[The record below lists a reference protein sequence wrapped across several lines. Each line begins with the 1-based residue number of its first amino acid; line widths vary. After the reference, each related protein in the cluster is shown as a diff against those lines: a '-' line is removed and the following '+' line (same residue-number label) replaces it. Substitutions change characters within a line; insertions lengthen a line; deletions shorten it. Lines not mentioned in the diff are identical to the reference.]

1 MKKRDFLI
9 RISRFHVIWFWEQN
23 HMNKSSYFFGQSV
36 FGQLISLLDLNKIKT
51 LGKQHKSD
59 HYVKK
64 FDTSDHL
71 ISMLFSTFA
80 NCTSLREVAA
90 SMLGLKGKMSH
101 FQLKHIPYR
110 STLSDANKRRSHL
123 VFQDVY
129 YSLLKEYQPIIS
141 DSRKIYAWEDRIEII
156 DSSTIS
162 LFKDI
167 LSSVGRKPNTGR
179 RKGGIKVH
187 TQINLQERVP
197 KLIWFSAARTHDK
210 QFLKHLQLEKGKI
223 AVFDKGYN
231 DYQTFDEFNE
241 NGFFFVT
248 RLKYNASYESVKENE
263 IPSYID
269 NGVIKDEVI
278 SVDVKENGAYLKTIK
293 LRKVAY
299 WDEESKRC
307 FEFITNLDGMNAGH
321 IALIYKKR
329 WQIELLFKQLKQNF
343 PLKFFLGDNEN
354 AIKIQIWCALIVNLP
369 LTVIHKKIKRKWA
382 FSNIASF
389 CRLHLFNYIHL
400 TKFLENPEKDWIVE
414 YDPQLQIEF
423 SSS

>member
-1 MKKRDFLI
+1 
-9 RISRFHVIWFWEQN
+9 
-23 HMNKSSYFFGQSV
+23 MNKSNYFFGQSV

-51 LGKQHKSD
+51 ISKKRMSD
-59 HYVKK
+59 YYVKK

-110 STLSDANKRRSHL
+110 STLSDANKRRNHL

-129 YSLLKEYQPIIS
+129 YSLLKEYHTIIS
-141 DSRKIYAWEDRIEII
+141 DSRQVYAWENRLEII

-167 LSSVGRKPNTGR
+167 LGCVGRKPNTGK

-187 TQINLQERVP
+187 TQIDLQDRVP
-197 KLIWFSAARTHDK
+197 KLIWFSSATTHDK

-231 DYQTFDEFNE
+231 DYKTFDEFNE
-241 NGFFFVT
+241 SGIFFVT
-248 RLKYNASYESVKENE
+248 RLKSNASYEAVKEND

-269 NGVIKDEVI
+269 DGVLKDEVI
-278 SVDVKENGAYLKTIK
+278 RVDVKENGAYLKTIE

-299 WDEESKRC
+299 WDDENKRC
-307 FEFITNLDGMNAGH
+307 FEFITNLHGMNAGH

-354 AIKIQIWCALIVNLP
+354 AIKIQIWCALIVNLL

-382 FSNIASF
+382 FSNLASF

-400 TKFLENPEKDWIVE
+400 TKFLENPEKDWLKE
-414 YDPQLQIEF
+414 YNAQLQLKF

>member
-1 MKKRDFLI
+1 
-9 RISRFHVIWFWEQN
+9 
-23 HMNKSSYFFGQSV
+23 MNKSSYFFGQSV
-36 FGQLISLLDLNKIKT
+36 FGQLISLIDLNKIKT
-51 LGKQHKSD
+51 ISKKHMSD
-59 HYVKK
+59 YYVKK

-90 SMLGLKGKMSH
+90 SMLGLKGKMNH

-129 YSLLKEYQPIIS
+129 YSLLKEYHSVIS
-141 DSRKIYAWEDRIEII
+141 DSRQTYAWENRLEII

-167 LSSVGRKPNTGR
+167 LSCVGRKSNTGK

-187 TQINLQERVP
+187 TQINLQDHVP
-197 KLIWFSAARTHDK
+197 KLIWFSSATTHDK
-210 QFLKHLQLEKGKI
+210 QFLKHVELEKGRI

-231 DYQTFDEFNE
+231 DYKTFDEFNE
-241 NGFFFVT
+241 GGIFFVT
-248 RLKYNASYESVKENE
+248 RLKSNASYESVKEND

-269 NGVIKDEVI
+269 DGVLKDEVI
-278 SVDVKENGAYLKTIK
+278 RVDVKENGAYLKTIE

-299 WDEESKRC
+299 WDDENKRC
-307 FEFITNLDGMNAGH
+307 FEFITNLHGMNAGH

-354 AIKIQIWCALIVNLP
+354 AIKIQIWCALIVNLL
-369 LTVIHKKIKRKWA
+369 LTVIQKKIKRRWA
-382 FSNIASF
+382 FSNLASF

-400 TKFLENPEKDWIVE
+400 TKFLENPEKDWLVE
-414 YDPQLQIEF
+414 YSAQLQLKF

>member
-1 MKKRDFLI
+1 
-9 RISRFHVIWFWEQN
+9 
-23 HMNKSSYFFGQSV
+23 MNKSSYFFGQSV
-36 FGQLISLLDLNKIKT
+36 FGQLISLLDFNKIRTISK
-51 LGKQHKSD
+51 KHMSD
-59 HYVKK
+59 YYVKK

-71 ISMLFSTFA
+71 VSMLFSTFA

-90 SMLGLKGKMSH
+90 SMLGLKGKTNH

-110 STLSDANKRRSHL
+110 STLSDANKRRNHL

-129 YSLLKEYQPIIS
+129 YSLLKEYHSIIS
-141 DSRKIYAWEDRIEII
+141 DSRQVYAWENRLEII

-167 LSSVGRKPNTGR
+167 LSCVGRKSNHGK

-187 TQINLQERVP
+187 TQINLQDRVP
-197 KLIWFSAARTHDK
+197 KLVWFSAATTHDK
-210 QFLKHLQLEKGKI
+210 QFLKHVELEKGRI

-231 DYQTFDEFNE
+231 DYKTFDEFNE
-241 NGFFFVT
+241 GGIFFVT
-248 RLKYNASYESVKENE
+248 RLKSNASYEAVKENA

-269 NGVIKDEVI
+269 NGVLKDEVI
-278 SVDVKENGAYLKTIK
+278 RVDVKENGAYLKTIE

-299 WDEESKRC
+299 WDDENKRC
-307 FEFITNLDGMNAGH
+307 FEFITNLLGMNAGH

-354 AIKIQIWCALIVNLP
+354 AIKIQIWCALIVNL
-369 LTVIHKKIKRKWA
+369 LITAIQKKIKRKWA
-382 FSNIASF
+382 FSNLASF

-400 TKFLENPEKDWIVE
+400 TKFLENPEKDWIIE
-414 YDPQLQIEF
+414 RSAQLQLKF
-423 SSS
+423 NSS

>member
-1 MKKRDFLI
+1 
-9 RISRFHVIWFWEQN
+9 
-23 HMNKSSYFFGQSV
+23 MNKSSYFFGQSV
-36 FGQLISLLDLNKIKT
+36 FGQLISLIDSNKIKCIA
-51 LGKQHKSD
+51 KKHMAD

-80 NCTSLREVAA
+80 HCTSLREFAA
-90 SMLGLKGKMSH
+90 SMLGLKGKTQH
-101 FQLKHIPYR
+101 FQLKHIPYK

-129 YSLLKEYQPIIS
+129 YSLFKEYHSIIS
-141 DSRKIYAWEDRIEII
+141 DSRQTYAWENKLEII

-167 LSSVGRKPNTGR
+167 LSCVGRKPTTGK

-187 TQINLQERVP
+187 TQINLQEKVP
-197 KLIWFSAARTHDK
+197 KLIWFSAATTHDK
-210 QFLKHLQLEKGKI
+210 QFLKYVKLEKGKI

-231 DYQTFDEFNE
+231 DYKTFDEFTE
-241 NGFFFVT
+241 NDVFFVT
-248 RLKYNASYESVKENE
+248 RLKSNATYESVKEND
-263 IPSYID
+263 IPCYID
-269 NGVIKDEVI
+269 DGVIKDEI
-278 SVDVKENGAYLKTIK
+278 IRVDIKENGVYLKTIE
-293 LRKVAY
+293 LRRIAY
-299 WDEESKRC
+299 WDDENERC
-307 FEFITNLDGMNAGH
+307 FEFVTNLFGMNAGH

-354 AIKIQIWCALIVNLP
+354 AIKIQIWCTLIVNLL

-382 FSNIASF
+382 FSNLASF

-400 TKFLENPEKDWIVE
+400 MKFLENPEKDWLKE
-414 YDPQLQIEF
+414 YNPQLQLKF

>member
-1 MKKRDFLI
+1 
-9 RISRFHVIWFWEQN
+9 
-23 HMNKSSYFFGQSV
+23 MNKSSYFFGQSV

-51 LGKQHKSD
+51 ISKKHMSD
-59 HYVKK
+59 YYVKK

-71 ISMLFSTFA
+71 VSMLFSTFA

-90 SMLGLKGKMSH
+90 SMLGLKGKVNH

-129 YSLLKEYQPIIS
+129 YSLLKEYHSVIS
-141 DSRKIYAWEDRIEII
+141 DSRQTYAWENRLEII

-167 LSSVGRKPNTGR
+167 LSCVGRKSNNGK

-187 TQINLQERVP
+187 TQINLQDRVP
-197 KLIWFSAARTHDK
+197 KLIWFSAATTHDK
-210 QFLKHLQLEKGKI
+210 QFLKHVELEKGRI

-231 DYQTFDEFNE
+231 DYKTFDEFNE
-241 NGFFFVT
+241 SGIFFVT
-248 RLKYNASYESVKENE
+248 RLKSNASYESVKEND

-269 NGVIKDEVI
+269 DGVLKDEVI
-278 SVDVKENGAYLKTIK
+278 RVDVKENGAYLKTIE

-299 WDEESKRC
+299 WDDENKRC
-307 FEFITNLDGMNAGH
+307 FEFLTNLHGMNAGH

-354 AIKIQIWCALIVNLP
+354 AIKIQIWCALIVNLL
-369 LTVIHKKIKRKWA
+369 LTVIQKKIKRKWA
-382 FSNIASF
+382 FSNLASF

-400 TKFLENPEKDWIVE
+400 TKFLENPKKDWLKE
-414 YDPQLQIEF
+414 YDAQLQFKF

>member
-1 MKKRDFLI
+1 MT
-9 RISRFHVIWFWEQN
+9 
-23 HMNKSSYFFGQSV
+23 KSNYFFGQSV

-51 LGKQHKSD
+51 ISKKHMSD
-59 HYVKK
+59 YYVKK

-101 FQLKHIPYR
+101 FQLKSIPYR

-129 YSLLKEYQPIIS
+129 YSLLKEYHSIIS
-141 DSRKIYAWEDRIEII
+141 DSRQTYAWENRLEII

-167 LSSVGRKPNTGR
+167 LSCVGRKSNNGK

-187 TQINLQERVP
+187 TQINLQENAP
-197 KLIWFSAARTHDK
+197 KIIWFSAATTHDK
-210 QFLKHLQLEKGKI
+210 QFLKHVQLEKGKI

-231 DYQTFDEFNE
+231 DYKTFDEFNE
-241 NGFFFVT
+241 GGIFFVT
-248 RLKYNASYESVKENE
+248 RLKSNASYESVKEND

-269 NGVIKDEVI
+269 DGVLKDEVI
-278 SVDVKENGAYLKTIK
+278 RVDVKENGAYLKTIE

-299 WDEESKRC
+299 WDDENKRC
-307 FEFITNLDGMNAGH
+307 FEFITNLHGMNAGH

-354 AIKIQIWCALIVNLP
+354 AIKIQIWCALIVNLL

-382 FSNIASF
+382 FSNLASF

-400 TKFLENPEKDWIVE
+400 TKFLENPEKDWLKE
-414 YDPQLQIEF
+414 YDVQLQLKF

>member
-1 MKKRDFLI
+1 
-9 RISRFHVIWFWEQN
+9 
-23 HMNKSSYFFGQSV
+23 MNKSSYFFGQSV
-36 FGQLISLLDLNKIKT
+36 FGQLISLLDFTKIRSISK
-51 LGKQHKSD
+51 KHMSD
-59 HYVKK
+59 YYVKK

-71 ISMLFSTFA
+71 VSMLFSTFA

-90 SMLGLKGKMSH
+90 SMLGLKGKTNH

-129 YSLLKEYQPIIS
+129 YSLLKEYHSIIS
-141 DSRKIYAWEDRIEII
+141 DSRQVYAWENRLEII

-167 LSSVGRKPNTGR
+167 LSCVGRKSNHGK

-187 TQINLQERVP
+187 TQINLQDRVP
-197 KLIWFSAARTHDK
+197 KLVWFSAATTHDK
-210 QFLKHLQLEKGKI
+210 QFLKHVELEKGRI

-231 DYQTFDEFNE
+231 DYKTFDEFNE
-241 NGFFFVT
+241 GGIFFVT
-248 RLKYNASYESVKENE
+248 RLKSNASYEAVKEND

-269 NGVIKDEVI
+269 NGVLKDEVI
-278 SVDVKENGAYLKTIK
+278 RVDVKENGAYLKTIE

-299 WDEESKRC
+299 WDDENKRC
-307 FEFITNLDGMNAGH
+307 FEFITNLHGMNAGH

-354 AIKIQIWCALIVNLP
+354 AIKIQIWCALIVNL
-369 LTVIHKKIKRKWA
+369 LITVIQKRIKRKWA
-382 FSNIASF
+382 FSNLASF

-400 TKFLENPEKDWIVE
+400 TKFLENPEKDWITIE
-414 YDPQLQIEF
+414 HSAQLQLKF
-423 SSS
+423 NSS

>member
-1 MKKRDFLI
+1 M
-9 RISRFHVIWFWEQN
+9 S
-23 HMNKSSYFFGQSV
+23 KSNYFFGQSV
-36 FGQLISLLDLNKIKT
+36 FGQLISLIDNNKINTVAK
-51 LGKQHKSD
+51 KRKSD

-80 NCTSLREVAA
+80 HCTSLREVAA
-90 SMLGLKGKMSH
+90 SMLGLKGKMKH
-101 FQLKHIPYR
+101 FQLKHIPYK

-123 VFQDVY
+123 VFQDIY
-129 YSLLKEYQPIIS
+129 YSLLEEYHSIIS
-141 DSRKIYAWEDRIEII
+141 DSRQSYAWENRLEII

-167 LSSVGRKPNTGR
+167 LGCVGRKPITGK

-197 KLIWFSAARTHDK
+197 KLIWFSAARIHDK
-210 QFLKHLQLEKGKI
+210 QFLKHLHLEKGKI

-231 DYQTFDEFNE
+231 DYKTFDEFTQ
-241 NGFFFVT
+241 NGIFFVT
-248 RLKYNASYESVKENE
+248 RLKSNAAYESIEENN
-263 IPSYID
+263 IPSYVD
-269 NGVIKDEVI
+269 DGVIKDEI
-278 SVDVKENGAYLKTIK
+278 IRVDVKENGKYLKTTE
-293 LRKVAY
+293 LRRIAY
-299 WDEESKRC
+299 WDNENKRC
-307 FEFITNLDGMNAGH
+307 FEFITNLIGMNAGH

-354 AIKIQIWCALIVNLP
+354 AIKIQIWCTLIVNLL

-382 FSNIASF
+382 FSNLASF

-400 TKFLENPEKDWIVE
+400 MKFLENPEKDWLKE
-414 YDPQLQIEF
+414 CDPQLQLEF
-423 SSS
+423 NST

>member
-1 MKKRDFLI
+1 
-9 RISRFHVIWFWEQN
+9 
-23 HMNKSSYFFGQSV
+23 MNKSNYFFGQSV
-36 FGQLISLLDLNKIKT
+36 FGQLISLLDLKKIKT
-51 LGKQHKSD
+51 ISKKHMSD
-59 HYVKK
+59 YYVKK

-110 STLSDANKRRSHL
+110 STLCDANKRRNHL

-129 YSLLKEYQPIIS
+129 YSLLKEYHPIIS
-141 DSRKIYAWEDRIEII
+141 DSRQVYAWENRLEII

-167 LSSVGRKPNTGR
+167 LGCVGRKPNMGK

-187 TQINLQERVP
+187 TQIDLQDRVP
-197 KLIWFSAARTHDK
+197 KLIWFSSASTHDK
-210 QFLKHLQLEKGKI
+210 QFFKHLQLEKGKI

-231 DYQTFDEFNE
+231 DYKTFDEFNE
-241 NGFFFVT
+241 SGIFFVT
-248 RLKYNASYESVKENE
+248 RLKSNASYEAVKEND

-269 NGVIKDEVI
+269 DGVLKDEVI
-278 SVDVKENGAYLKTIK
+278 RVDVKENGAYLKTIE

-299 WDEESKRC
+299 WDYENKRC
-307 FEFITNLDGMNAGH
+307 FEFITNLHGMNAGH

-354 AIKIQIWCALIVNLP
+354 AIKIQIWCALIINLL
-369 LTVIHKKIKRKWA
+369 LTVIHKNIKRKWA
-382 FSNIASF
+382 FSNLASF

-400 TKFLENPEKDWIVE
+400 TKFLENPEKDWLKE
-414 YDPQLQIEF
+414 YNAQLQLKF